1 MTSPAHFCLRVLQ
14 IVTRNIWTVLFFL
27 SSLSILS
34 LVNHYWEHL
43 VNAVL
48 SAQTLIL
55 SSIDSLRAL

>member
-1 MTSPAHFCLRVLQ
+1 MTSPTHLCLRVLQ
-14 IVTRNIWTVLFFL
+14 IVIRNIWTVLFFL

-34 LVNHYWEHL
+34 LANHFWEHI

-55 SSIDSLRAL
+55 SSINFLRAL